1 MSGDI
6 YSGIW
11 INWSRGAVD
20 GATLTLSNRD
30 GSLLLSFI
38 AAFVTLVGSQ
48 LWRILCFLIHQLS
61 SPEYVKD
68 GLHHQRQNVLRNNGS
83 SIGAALSFLQL
94 GWYWR
99 RVAKRSS
106 MRTVPFALLATIYFI
121 VFAVLAVLSSQVAK
135 GLSTARLRRNG
146 VCGVWDPSSDAS
158 IERLNAYRQ
167 KTTSDVLK
175 ASAYARSCYTRSP
188 SGPKC
193 QSFLQPR
200 IPWTLSRNSSCPFR
214 GDLCLDDHV
223 HQMNTGFIDSHHVLG
238 INAPKHHRV
247 SFRKQTTCTPLPTG
261 EAYTTW
267 VRGVEATSL
276 GWSEDVL
283 LRYDYG
289 PTTYTNYTY
298 QYNTYAPYTQFGYHV
313 ESVPAYRGVN
323 DTYDGF
329 WTPIAPL
336 QPDSGDVAI
345 LFVAFNAIRMYAR
358 SEDPV
363 FGAHEYFI
371 DENGEPMYIITDR
384 FVSPIACN
392 DRYWIC
398 DPNIDEGEGACTA
411 PVGAFRVLAAAH
423 KDLDLNVFQ
432 LAIVQRLALLV
443 PHLGMREQVWTRS
456 GNALRAQDTLAGLD
470 QSPLADNHWEI
481 EVEGWFTD
489 SLARLQYLVD
499 EYPDLAATSTVTD
512 ERDIMKVWDS
522 ITANSSA
529 ENISNALAS
538 KLMCY
543 NQLVN
548 DSQTTMSFSVVGL
561 VVIFAL
567 GGLIL
572 ILSLIVESTVAFM
585 QKKTGRGLIA
595 RESWIQHDKLQ
606 LQKLMFELAGL
617 GQWQG
622 HDNPVPITK
631 EDELLDL
638 RTVLEERNH
647 SDTYS
652 DSGREVTTLT
662 KSDTS
667 REAKGFHTA
676 QDVREG

>member
-6 YSGIW
+6 YTGVW
-11 INWSRGAVD
+11 INWSRGAID
-20 GATLTLSNRD
+20 GATLTLSNRG

-48 LWRILCFLIHQLS
+48 LWRILCFLIHQLT
-61 SPEYVKD
+61 SPEHVKD

-83 SIGAALSFLQL
+83 SIGAAWSFLQL

-99 RVAKRSS
+99 RVARRSS
-106 MRTVPFALLATIYFI
+106 VRTAPFALLATVYFI
-121 VFAVLAVLSSQVAK
+121 VFAVLAVFSSQVAK
-135 GLSTARLRRNG
+135 GLSTARLRRSG

-158 IERLNAYRQ
+158 TERLNAYRQ

-175 ASAYARSCYTRSP
+175 ASAYARSCYTGS
-188 SGPKC
+188 SSDLKC
-193 QSFLQPR
+193 QSFPHSS
-200 IPWTLSRNSSCPFR
+200 IPWTLSRNSSCPFG
-214 GDLCLDDHV
+214 GDLCLDDHI
-223 HQMNTGFIDSHHVLG
+223 HQMDTGFIDSHHVLG
-238 INAPKHHRV
+238 INAPESHRV

-261 EAYTTW
+261 ETYTTW
-267 VRGVEATSL
+267 VRGVEATNL
-276 GWSEDVL
+276 GWPDDVL
-283 LRYDYG
+283 LQYDYG
-289 PTTYTNYTY
+289 PTTLTNYTY
-298 QYNTYAPYTQFGYHV
+298 QYNTYAPYTQFGYYV
-313 ESVPAYRGVN
+313 ESVPAYRSVN
-323 DTYDGF
+323 DTYEGS

-336 QPDSGDVAI
+336 QPDSGDLAI
-345 LFVAFNAIRMYAR
+345 LFVAFNAIRMYAQ

-363 FGAHEYFI
+363 FGAHEYVL
-371 DENGEPMYIITDR
+371 DENGEPLYIITDR

-398 DPNIDEGEGACTA
+398 DPNIDKGEGACTA
-411 PVGAFRVLAAAH
+411 PVGAFRILGAANE
-423 KDLDLNVFQ
+423 DLDLNIFQ
-432 LAIVQRLALLV
+432 LATVQRLALLV

-470 QSPLADNHWEI
+470 QSPLAENQWEI

-499 EYPDLAATSTVTD
+499 EYPDLAATATVTD
-512 ERDIMKVWDS
+512 VRDIMQVWDS
-522 ITANSSA
+522 ATASSSA
-529 ENISNALAS
+529 DSISNAVAS

-561 VVIFAL
+561 VIIFAL

-572 ILSLIVESTVAFM
+572 ILSLIIESTVAFI
-585 QKKTGRGLIA
+585 QKKTGRGLVA

-606 LQKLMFELAGL
+606 LQKLMFEMAGL

-622 HDNPVPITK
+622 HDKPVPITR

-638 RTVLEERNH
+638 RSVLAERNH

-652 DSGREVTTLT
+652 DVIRQPDYSQVNPTN
-662 KSDTS
+662 KA
-667 REAKGFHTA
+667 AKRL
-676 QDVREG
+676 V